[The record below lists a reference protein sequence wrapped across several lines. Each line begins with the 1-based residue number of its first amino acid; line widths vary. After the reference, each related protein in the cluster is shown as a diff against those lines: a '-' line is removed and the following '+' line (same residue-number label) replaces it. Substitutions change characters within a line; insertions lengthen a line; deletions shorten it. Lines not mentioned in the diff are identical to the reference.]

1 MRNKWALKIVASTA
15 ALALGLV
22 LGVTAGSAG
31 GPITKQNGSN
41 PVFADFKSI
50 CGVSGYVNYGLCGGD
65 PTNFTNVRGRINA
78 VQAKVGVWNLG
89 LSFSGLTPGASYKL
103 WGNRTGATPSP
114 GVISGFFEIGTGAAD
129 VDGTL
134 RYSYQTSDPS
144 NLGFDLNWLE
154 SAFDQYGWTIVT
166 SYWSN
171 QTLQVLNANGTLY
184 VPGS

>member
-1 MRNKWALKIVASTA
+1 MHKWTLKIAGTA
-15 ALALGLV
+15 AALTLGLALGA
-22 LGVTAGSAG
+22 TAASAG
-31 GPITKQNGSN
+31 GPIAKQNGSS

-65 PTNFTNVRGRINA
+65 PTKFTNVHGRINA

-89 LSFSGLTPGASYKL
+89 VSFSGLTPGASYKL
-103 WGNRTGATPSP
+103 WGNRAGGTPSP
-114 GVISGFFEIGTGAAD
+114 GVISGFFDIATGIAAD
-129 VDGTL
+129 DGTL
-134 RYSYQTSDPS
+134 GFSYQTTDPS